1 MKNPLLTPFD
11 TAPFSK
17 IKNENF
23 SPAIKHF
30 IKVTKSEIDKIT
42 TNNQDPTFNNTIV
55 ALDITGKELDRVTSI
70 FFNLNSAETNDEIQK
85 IAQEVSPLLSDFK
98 NDLLL
103 NENLFK
109 RVKKVYDTR
118 HSLLLNEEQKMLIEK
133 QYKGFSRNGAN
144 LSDTGQETLREIDSQ
159 LSQLKLKFGENILA
173 ETNDYQM
180 QITDK
185 EKLSGLPEG
194 SIEMA
199 AQTAKEQKI
208 EGWVFTLD
216 HPSYVPF
223 VTYADDRELRKKIT
237 IAFGKRAFKNNE
249 FDNQTTILEIVK
261 LRYKRAQ

>member
-1 MKNPLLTPFD
+1 MNPLLQDFN

-17 IKNENF
+17 IESQHYK
-23 SPAIKHF
+23 PAIEKA
-30 IKVTKSEIDKIT
+30 IEMAKAEIDAIVSNPEK
-42 TNNQDPTFNNTIV
+42 PTFENTTA
-55 ALDITGKELDRVTSI
+55 ALDFSGETLNRITSI
-70 FFNLNSAETNDEIQK
+70 FFNLNAAETNDEIQK
-85 IAQEVSPLLSDFK
+85 IAQEISPLLSDFK

-109 RVKKVYDTR
+109 RVKQVYDTR
-118 HSLLLNEEQKMLIEK
+118 DSLFLNEEQKMLLEK
-133 QYKGFSRNGAN
+133 QYKRFSRNGAN

-173 ETNDYQM
+173 ETNDYRM

-194 SIEMA
+194 SIETA
-199 AQTAKEQKI
+199 AQTAKE
-208 EGWVFTLD
+208 ENLDGWVFTLD
-216 HPSYVPF
+216 YPSYVPF

-249 FDNQTTILEIVK
+249 FDNQTTILEIVNCQK
-261 LRYKRAQ
+261 CV